1 MSMLRLQIT
10 DNHNWESIAE
20 CSQDSSC
27 LSEPEVAKIKSD
39 LEQIADVEIGK
50 LKLNDNPNL
59 LVFPSNLNQ
68 YGDEIS
74 QSHILSLNGNKIS
87 TGNILGF
94 VGVNNTQLDIKSRF
108 AKNCEQDYFLHYM
121 LQKVFSIN
129 LFDIQHTISK
139 QPIFDFLLYLFPH
152 FLKKAMVQGLFKK
165 YRRFEYNDAN
175 VRGPIDVNRH
185 IRENIP
191 FRGTVAYSTREHS
204 YDNEITQL
212 VRHTIE
218 FIRAKAQGSTILN
231 NDLETKE
238 CVSQIV
244 MATQTYNV
252 RERNKIINQNLR
264 PVRHPYFSAYTD
276 LQKIC
281 LQILRH
287 ESIKYGQERN
297 KVYGI
302 LFDGAWLWEEY
313 LNTILRK
320 LGFKH
325 PENKKQKGG
334 FRIFKKEDEDDAI
347 SNNSRHLYPDFW
359 KDDFILDAKY
369 KHLNNG
375 VGREDLYQVVT
386 YMYCKQANNGAYV
399 YPYEMKETVTTYQLE
414 GYAGKMHIIPFYIP
428 QNEETFIAF
437 SDSIEIIEKE
447 LAENLSL

>member
-10 DNHNWESIAE
+10 DNHNWKPIAE
-20 CSQDSSC
+20 CSQDSSR
-27 LSEPEVAKIKSD
+27 LSESEVAKIKSD

-129 LFDIQHTISK
+129 LFDIQHSISK

-218 FIRAKAQGSTILN
+218 YIRTKEQGSAILN
-231 NDLETKE
+231 NDSETKGY
-238 CVSQIV
+238 VSQIV
-244 MATQTYNV
+244 MATQTYNA
-252 RERNKIINQNLR
+252 RERNKIIHQNLR

-287 ESIKYGQERN
+287 ESIKYGQEKD

-313 LNTILRK
+313 LNTILK
-320 LGFKH
+320 PIGFKH
-325 PENKKQKGG
+325 PENKKHKGG
-334 FRIFKKEDEDDAI
+334 FKMFENESDDEAI
-347 SNNSRHLYPDFW
+347 SKNSRRLYPDFF
-359 KDDFILDAKY
+359 KENFILDAKY

-386 YMYCKQANNGAYV
+386 YMYCQKASNGGYV
-399 YPYEMKETVTTYQLE
+399 YPYDKDENKTCYKLC
-414 GYAGKMHIIPFYIP
+414 GYGGHMHVIPFYIP
-428 QNEETFIAF
+428 QKVKSFNEF
-437 SDSIEIIEKE
+437 SNGIKTSEQK
-447 LAENLSL
+447 LAEVI